1 MLRASLHIVYC
12 TAKTQN
18 TSIITQSSAA
28 QDWFK
33 SYLLPCLHWLN
44 IKMKLN
50 VFLSSKGELNVY
62 HLPPGKYHVN
72 SLSVIKY
79 LLLLKTENHFLGWII
94 QPKKSSN
101 AFTKVLKC
109 LQHSGNEYFII
120 NNYFNQLIIFKP
132 LSTTPW
138 IFSTTIFHCLRKWR
152 IPNFTLIIIQFFQ
165 LENILYPLCH
175 LCQCLAH
182 RKHSN
187 NCCTKG
193 QWTLSLS
200 STAKPTTQEPDSI
213 SQLYEAW
220 SNNMVNV

>member
-79 LLLLKTENHFLGWII
+79 LLLLKTENHFLRWLI

-138 IFSTTIFHCLRKWR
+138 IFSTTIFHALESEKFRTSLWLSYNSFNWKTFCILFVTSANAWH
-152 IPNFTLIIIQFFQ
+152 TESTQIIVAQ
-165 LENILYPLCH
+165 
-175 LCQCLAH
+175 
-182 RKHSN
+182 K
-187 NCCTKG
+187 
-193 QWTLSLS
+193 
-200 STAKPTTQEPDSI
+200 
-213 SQLYEAW
+213 
-220 SNNMVNV
+220 VNEL